1 MRVFSYVA
9 LIGTIQSK
17 AVNNEKGIPELPADF
32 FGASEP
38 PSAPPMDKAAR
49 KAAKKAAE
57 RSEPPLPE
65 RLNVKSQEAPTPVMM
80 QQAPPQPMMQRAP
93 QQMMQRAPPM
103 PTLPTSYRPLFS
115 DNSGFRAF
123 AQKNNF
129 PPLVEERKILQKTF
143 QMNPRLKMGQYSAL
157 RPQDYRN
164 TNYFNNMENNSQNN
178 KNKQLECMVCNGR
191 SYDECYRNG
200 IARRCSEHEDACF
213 LEVRYQGTAIV
224 GVMSGCK
231 QKVACIND
239 MKQNFFDFNEYN
251 QRGVNLLDHGKHDC
265 QLYTGSKHG
274 NSVCRNCCFEDFCTD
289 GWQPQSFEDWNIS
302 KGTEVEKEMML
313 FDQFSR
319 PPMYWDQMK
328 SKQQISKMP
337 RIQVINSLDEFNRP
351 PTMADLVDADGKAPV
366 IPNVPGGKKEKKVP
380 EFLKRQAQMAA
391 GYKLNRSTQR
401 PSTTQSVSDDD
412 FMNLVAKIDGNDNK
426 SPKASVRTTTRR
438 PVPKRP
444 IGKSPKAP
452 AKRPGGKGPWSH
464 LPPWKQRQLQAA
476 RQKAMAKKQ
485 QQKQAAPAAMKFSE
499 WQEHPGTQKATF
511 EEGPVVEVETS
522 LSDDEFSD
530 LIASLDSKKNTD
542 LEALVREIEIDL
554 SADKVSNSDSN
565 QLQADTNQH

>member
-1 MRVFSYVA
+1 M
-9 LIGTIQSK
+9 G
-17 AVNNEKGIPELPADF
+17 
-32 FGASEP
+32 
-38 PSAPPMDKAAR
+38 
-49 KAAKKAAE
+49 
-57 RSEPPLPE
+57 
-65 RLNVKSQEAPTPVMM
+65 
-80 QQAPPQPMMQRAP
+80 
-93 QQMMQRAPPM
+93 
-103 PTLPTSYRPLFS
+103 

-143 QMNPRLKMGQYSAL
+143 QMNPRLKMGNYNAL

-164 TNYFNNMENNSQNN
+164 TNYFNNMANNMQNN
-178 KNKQLECMVCNGR
+178 KDKQLECMVCNGR

-213 LEVRYQGTAIV
+213 LEVRYQGTSIV

-328 SKQQISKMP
+328 SKQSISKMP

-351 PTMADLVDADGKAPV
+351 PTMADLVDGKAPAL
-366 IPNVPGGKKEKKVP
+366 PNVPGGKKEKKVP
-380 EFLKRQAQMAA
+380 EFLKRQAAMKA
-391 GYKLNRSTQR
+391 GYKMGSTR
-401 PSTTQSVSDDD
+401 GTTTTQ
-412 FMNLVAKIDGNDNK
+412 
-426 SPKASVRTTTRR
+426 

-444 IGKSPKAP
+444 TGKSPKAP

-499 WQEHPGTQKATF
+499 WQAHPGTQKATF

-542 LEALVREIEIDL
+542 LEALVREIEAD
-554 SADKVSNSDSN
+554 SADKVSNSDSMIP
-565 QLQADTNQH
+565 ADTNEH

>member
-1 MRVFSYVA
+1 V
-9 LIGTIQSK
+9 IEPQS
-17 AVNNEKGIPELPADF
+17 PPP
-32 FGASEP
+32 P
-38 PSAPPMDKAAR
+38 PSPIQDKAAR
-49 KAAKKAAE
+49 KAAKAAARALPDQIME
-57 RSEPPLPE
+57 QEPP
-65 RLNVKSQEAPTPVMM
+65 M
-80 QQAPPQPMMQRAP
+80 QQAPPMQMAQPL
-93 QQMMQRAPPM
+93 
-103 PTLPTSYRPLFS
+103 PTLPPSYKPLFS
-115 DNSGFRAF
+115 NNRGFRAF
-123 AQKNNF
+123 ASKNNF
-129 PPLVEERKILQKTF
+129 PPLLEERKILQKTY
-143 QMNPRLKMGQYSAL
+143 QMNPRLKMGQLGLHQS
-157 RPQDYRN
+157 DYRN
-164 TNYFNNMENNSQNN
+164 MNYFTNMQNNQQNN

-191 SYDECYRNG
+191 SYDDCYRNG

-213 LEVRYQGTAIV
+213 LEVRYQGINII

-239 MKQNFFDFNEYN
+239 MKQNFFDYNEYN

-265 QLYTGSKHG
+265 QLYTGSKQG

-302 KGTEVEKEMML
+302 KGTVVEREMML

-319 PPMYWDQMK
+319 PPMYWDGNV
-328 SKQQISKMP
+328 KQQNLQLP
-337 RIQVINSLDEFNRP
+337 RVQVINSMDEFNRT
-351 PTMADLVDADGKAPV
+351 PTMQDLINETGKAP
-366 IPNVPGGKKEKKVP
+366 IMPNGHGKKDKKVP
-380 EFLKRQAQMAA
+380 EFLRRQNAHKAAMAA
-391 GYKLNRSTQR
+391 SYKAAQ
-401 PSTTQSVSDDD
+401 TQSASKPTKQAVSDDD
-412 FMNLVAKIDGNDNK
+412 FMNLVAKIDGNEQKTPN
-426 SPKASVRTTTRR
+426 ASVRPTGRR

-452 AKRPGGKGPWSH
+452 GKRPGGKGPWAH

-485 QQKQAAPAAMKFSE
+485 SAKKQAAPAAMKFSE

-522 LSDDEFSD
+522 LTDDEFGD

-554 SADKVSNSDSN
+554 SADRSDDEIDT
-565 QLQADTNQH
+565 ADQQEH